1 MPKRLSFVQDKLVV
15 ALKEYRSLYS
25 QQAVQQRAAM
35 PMNLLIYPPSL
46 RYLPLWTLGTTLHPS
61 LDRKAHNDW
70 RSSRTW
76 HLQSTSSPTL
86 SCCTG
91 LGGTLSKVDLLH
103 AFQL

>member
-1 MPKRLSFVQDKLVV
+1 MLKRLPFVQNKLVV

-46 RYLPLWTLGTTLHPS
+46 RYLPLWTLGTPPHPS
-61 LDRKAHNDW
+61 LDRNAYNDW
-70 RSSRTW
+70 RSSRSW
-76 HLQSTSSPTL
+76 HLRSASSSTL

-91 LGGTLSKVDLLH
+91 RGGTSSKVDLLH